1 MRDTNMGF
9 TRHLAE
15 TKQLVK
21 NGMQGDSVG
30 KPEKMTLQA
39 KTVRKIQQEIEE
51 YYGIPQVGFD
61 TDIKYDADD
70 IEAIKYISMGK
81 QLPVDLEQR
90 LLQRKKDRILN
101 NKYSEIKK

>member
-1 MRDTNMGF
+1 MGF
-9 TRHLAE
+9 IEHLAE

-21 NGMQGDSVG
+21 NNMQGDSVG

-61 TDIKYDADD
+61 TDIAYDADD
-70 IEAIKYISMGK
+70 IEAIKCISIGK
-81 QLPVDLEQR
+81 QLPSDLEQR

-101 NKYSEIKK
+101 NQYSEIKK

>member
-1 MRDTNMGF
+1 MGF
-9 TRHLAE
+9 TRHLTE

-39 KTVRKIQQEIEE
+39 KTVRKMQQEIEE

-61 TDIKYDADD
+61 TDIAYDADD
-70 IEAIKYISMGK
+70 IEATKYISMGK
-81 QLPVDLEQR
+81 PLPSDLEQR

-101 NKYSEIKK
+101 NEYSGIKK